1 MKIYKTGSFTEL
13 KFKNISLAEI
23 VKTISNRASEFNNQ
37 NLVINLSEKINIKI
51 EDFSLFLNLNKIR
64 KQQGTSFVLVCKGI
78 EIDDIS
84 EEINVVP
91 SLEEAIDII
100 EMEAIERDLG
110 F

>member
-1 MKIYKTGSFTEL
+1 MKINKTDTCTEL
-13 KFKNISLAEI
+13 IFGNISLDEI
-23 VKTISNRASEFNNQ
+23 VKAITNRASELNNQ
-37 NLVINLSEKINIKI
+37 NLVINLSEIINIKI
-51 EDFSLFLNLNKIR
+51 EDFSLFLNLSKVR
-64 KQQGTSFVLVCKGI
+64 KEHGTSFVLVCKGI
-78 EIDDIS
+78 EIDDIP

>member
-1 MKIYKTGSFTEL
+1 MNIYKTDSFTEL
-13 KFKNISLAEI
+13 KFENISINEI
-23 VKTISNRASEFNNQ
+23 VKTIANRGSEFNHQ
-37 NLVINLSEKINIKI
+37 NLIINLSEKINIKI
-51 EDFSLFLNLNKIR
+51 EDFSLFLNLSKIR

-91 SLEEAIDII
+91 SLEEAYDII